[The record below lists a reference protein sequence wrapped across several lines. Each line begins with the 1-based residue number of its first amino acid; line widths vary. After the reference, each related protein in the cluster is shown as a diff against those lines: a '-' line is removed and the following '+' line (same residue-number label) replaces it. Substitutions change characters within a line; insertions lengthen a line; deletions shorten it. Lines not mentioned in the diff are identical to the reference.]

1 MPRPSAGRDRIL
13 RHLLGSSALNVPL
26 PKAYGRVQSAHELA
40 KRTGVS
46 RSWVYA
52 TIEDLSSHGWLRTVD
67 SIEPLN
73 PRAIFAWWKANRTEL
88 KVHSFHV
95 ADPKLALAELQR
107 RGVETAITTYY
118 AENIMQG
125 HLFPRRGD
133 CYVRAADLQ
142 KARTILVE
150 EIDAQL
156 GGTNLRLLV
165 GDDGVLDEDVHIGEG
180 NARVDYAPFPQVV
193 LDLLTEGGSAAEAA
207 DMLIQ
212 KAYPYAKPS
221 LH

>member
-13 RHLLGSSALNVPL
+13 RYLLGSSALNVPL
-26 PKAYGRVQSAHELA
+26 PKAYGRIQSAHELA

-52 TIEDLSSHGWLRTVD
+52 TIEELSSHGWLRTVD
-67 SIEPLN
+67 SIEPFN
-73 PRAIFAWWKANRTEL
+73 PRAIFAWWKENRTEL

-107 RGVETAITTYY
+107 RGVETAVTTYY
-118 AENIMQG
+118 AENVMQG
-125 HLFPRRGD
+125 HLFARRGD
-133 CYVRAADLQ
+133 GYVRVEHLQ

-150 EIDAQL
+150 ELDAQL

-180 NARVDYAPFPQVV
+180 RARVDYAPFPQVV